1 WPADPERARRA
12 AVSSFGISGTNAH
25 VILEEAPAERTAQ
38 EAEPQDSPGTVP
50 VVLSARGPR
59 ALVQLAGRVQAYMAA
74 SPDTDLYS
82 LAHALATTRAPHDDR
97 AVVLADDREALLASL
112 RALRDGDPDPATV
125 VTGTAAGSHG
135 TVFVFPGQGSQWVD
149 MALHLLE
156 SSDVFRERMHECA
169 AALAEFTDWSL
180 LDVLK
185 GEPGAPGFDRVDV
198 VQPVLFAVMVSLA
211 ALWESYGVRPDAVA
225 GHSQGEIAAACVA
238 GALTLSDAARVVA
251 LRSQALAELAG
262 TGGMVSVAQPVDRVE
277 ERIRRWEGRLTVA
290 AVNSPASVVVSGD
303 PQALDELQADCAELG
318 VRTRRVPVDYASH
331 SPHVEAIRDRLATL
345 LAPVRPRPASVPFYS
360 AVTAEERDT
369 TDLDGGYWYENLRRP
384 VRFDQ
389 VTRALLDSGHRAFI
403 EVSAHPVLTVALDE
417 SFADSGVEEA
427 FTFGTLRRDQGGP
440 DRFLAALAEGYV
452 RGLDVSWP
460 TLFAA
465 RPRQEV
471 QLPAYPF
478 QHESYWLEPV
488 ATDAD
493 LTATGLTSVDHPLL
507 GALVVRAEEDGLL
520 LSGLLSLRTHPWL
533 ADHALAGTPVLP
545 GTAFLELGLQAARVA
560 GCTQVDDLTIL
571 APLRISENGGH
582 HVQVEAGAY
591 DSDGRRP
598 LTIHSRP
605 AADTD
610 ATWTKHAVGYLTSD
624 LPEAGD
630 PITAWPPRG
639 ARTVE
644 YADPYETLA
653 AGGYDYGSA
662 FQGLRAL
669 WQRDDEVYAEVE
681 LDETEAAEADR
692 FLVHPALLD
701 AALHPVALGALGEQA
716 EGTVPFAFGAV
727 TVHAGGADRLR
738 VRLRRET
745 PDRVA
750 LTAVDPQGKPVVSV
764 RSVALRPFDSRSVT
778 TPDDLLHR
786 VEWEPMPWADSH
798 EVGEGPAPV
807 VVVPA
812 GGVARL
818 TLASVLDRLRDC
830 LAGDGRVVVVTASG
844 DAAGAAVGGL
854 VRSVQAEYPG
864 RF

>member
-1 WPADPERARRA
+1 A

-25 VILEEAPAERTAQ
+25 VILEEAPAERTVQ

-59 ALVQLAGRVQAYMAA
+59 ALAQLAGRVQAYMAE
-74 SPDTDLYS
+74 SPETDPYS

-112 RALRDGDPDPATV
+112 RSLRDGDPDPATV

-135 TVFVFPGQGSQWVD
+135 TVFVFPGQGSQWVG
-149 MALHLLE
+149 MALQLLE

-169 AALAEFTDWSL
+169 VALAEFTDWSL

-262 TGGMVSVAQPVDRVE
+262 TGGMVSVAQSVDRVE

-303 PQALDELQADCAELG
+303 PRALDELQADCAESG

-427 FTFGTLRRDQGGP
+427 FAFGTLRRDQGGP

-460 TLFAA
+460 TVFAA
-465 RPRQEV
+465 RPRQAV

-582 HVQVEAGAY
+582 HVQVETGAY

-630 PITAWPPRG
+630 RITAWPPRG

-750 LTAVDPQGKPVVSV
+750 LTAVDSQGKPVVSV

-778 TPDDLLHR
+778 TPDDLLYR
-786 VEWEPMPWADSH
+786 VEWEPMPSADSH
-798 EVGEGPAPV
+798 EGGEGPAPV
-807 VVVPA
+807 VVRVPA
-812 GGVARL
+812 GGVAQL

-844 DAAGAAVGGL
+844 DAAGAAVG
-854 VRSVQAEYPG
+854 
-864 RF
+864 